1 MGGVM
6 TSRRSLV
13 IHVFAALY
21 FRFQR
26 TRSARRLEVE
36 AAMPSARRHHRSD
49 NTYHV
54 SLTNRSVSHERR
66 AVRVGV
72 RHVLTSHVFPCA
84 LGWDSLHVVK
94 GPCETEGPVWVYR
107 GLYDPFTI
115 PVATSPGVGDCSTPS
130 VLTVHKRVRSN

>member
-66 AVRVGV
+66 EVRVGV
-72 RHVLTSHVFPCA
+72 RHVLTSDLSRVPVCSRLGFVACCKRA
-84 LGWDSLHVVK
+84 L
-94 GPCETEGPVWVYR
+94 
-107 GLYDPFTI
+107 
-115 PVATSPGVGDCSTPS
+115 
-130 VLTVHKRVRSN
+130 